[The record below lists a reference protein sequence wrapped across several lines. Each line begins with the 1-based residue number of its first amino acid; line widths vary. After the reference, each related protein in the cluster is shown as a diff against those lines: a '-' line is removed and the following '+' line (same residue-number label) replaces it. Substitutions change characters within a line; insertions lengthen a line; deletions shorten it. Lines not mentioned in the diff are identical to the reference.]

1 MKFILGF
8 FLFLNCCIQAP
19 CFADENTYVPAFVS
33 YNDLTSTAI
42 TVAAYVQLIASTT
55 VSCSKISVYNSSA
68 KAIFLALGASGS
80 EVKIQYD
87 FPPTQSRE
95 LVLRIPAGLRLSA
108 RAEGADAT
116 TGFFIVDCLR

>member
-8 FLFLNCCIQAP
+8 FLLFSCFT
-19 CFADENTYVPAFVS
+19 FADEATYVPAYVS
-33 YNDLTSTAI
+33 YTDLTSTAI

-80 EVKIQYD
+80 EIKIQYD
-87 FPPTQSRE
+87 FPPTQSRD
-95 LVLRIPAGLRLSA
+95 VVIRVPAGLRLSA

-116 TGFFIVDCLR
+116 TGLFVLNCLR